1 MVKNKVPEA
10 KIYSLEEL
18 EKRRQGLVNE
28 KKNAVSISVCGGT
41 NCVALGADSVVA
53 SFRDELAHRSLHTSV
68 NVMETGCPGLC
79 EQGPLVI
86 INWENTSN
94 EDGNLPKGIFYRRV
108 KPSDVPEIVTK
119 TVMGR
124 EVVDRLLYD
133 DTVTARNAIHSSGI
147 PFFNNQ
153 LRHLLGV
160 MSQIDSTSV
169 DDYIASG
176 GYKALAKTL
185 FQLSPADVINE
196 IKQSGLRGRGGAG
209 FYVGA
214 KWESARKAPGN
225 IKYIVCNAD
234 EGDPGAFKDRNLLG
248 GNPHGIIEGMLIAA
262 YAVGASQG
270 YIYICGAFHR
280 TIRNTEM
287 AIKQAEEYG
296 LLGENILG
304 SGFSFTVSINR
315 GGGAYVCGESS
326 ALMVSLEGKPGEPR
340 AKYVHATERGLWN
353 KPTVLNNV
361 ETLANIPLIINRGAE
376 WFSRIGT
383 ATSKGTK
390 IFSLVGKIKNTGLVE
405 VPMGISLREIIF
417 DIGGGI
423 LGDNKFKAV
432 QTGGPSGGCIP
443 ESLLDL
449 PVDFDALTKA
459 GSMMG
464 SGGMIVMDESTCMVD
479 IAKYFITF
487 LEGESCGKCVPCRE
501 GLKKM
506 REILTD
512 ITEGRGQEV
521 DTERLEQL
529 ARTLE
534 CASLCALGGQ
544 APNAVRST
552 IKYFRDEYDAH
563 IREKRCPA
571 GVCKALVNYSID
583 ETRCNGCR
591 LCIKDCPSEAITFV
605 AKKNPVIMDRSK
617 CIRCGTCYSVCKLNA
632 VIKK

>member
-1 MVKNKVPEA
+1 V
-10 KIYSLEEL
+10 
-18 EKRRQGLVNE
+18 
-28 KKNAVSISVCGGT
+28 T
-41 NCVALGADSVVA
+41 
-53 SFRDELAHRSLHTSV
+53 
-68 NVMETGCPGLC
+68 
-79 EQGPLVI
+79 
-86 INWENTSN
+86 
-94 EDGNLPKGIFYRRV
+94 
-108 KPSDVPEIVTK
+108 PSDVPEIVTRTAISK
-119 TVMGR
+119 
-124 EVVDRLLYD
+124 EVIARLLYQ
-133 DTVTARNAIHSSGI
+133 DTATGGKAAHAGDI
-147 PFFNNQ
+147 PFYKNQ
-153 LRHLLGV
+153 CRRLLGV
-160 MSQIDSTSV
+160 TSQINSTSI
-169 DDYIASG
+169 DDYIAAG
-176 GYKALAKTL
+176 GYRALAKTL
-185 FQLSPADVINE
+185 CQMSPEEVIDE

-209 FYVGA
+209 YYAGA
-214 KWESARKAPGN
+214 KWESARRASGAV
-225 IKYIVCNAD
+225 KYIVCNAD
-234 EGDPGAFKDRNLLG
+234 EGDPGAFKDRNLIG
-248 GNPHGIIEGMLIAA
+248 GNPHSIIEGMLIAA

-280 TIRNTEM
+280 AIRNTEI
-287 AIKQAEEYG
+287 ALKQAEERG
-296 LLGENILG
+296 FLGPNIMG
-304 SGFSFTVSINR
+304 SGFNFTLKINR

-340 AKYVHATERGLWN
+340 AKYVHATEKGLWN
-353 KPTVLNNV
+353 QPTVLNNV
-361 ETLANIPLIINRGAE
+361 ETLANVPLIINNGAA
-376 WFSRIGT
+376 WFAGIGT

-405 VPMGISLREIIF
+405 VPMGITLREIIF

-423 LGDNKFKAV
+423 AGHKKFKAV

-512 ITEGRGQEV
+512 ITEGRGREG
-521 DTERLEQL
+521 DTDRLEQL
-529 ARTLE
+529 AKTLE
-534 CASLCALGGQ
+534 TASLCALGGQ
-544 APNAVRST
+544 APNSVRST

-583 ETRCNGCR
+583 DSRCTGCR
-591 LCIKDCPSEAITFV
+591 LCIKECPTEAITFI
-605 AKKNPVIMDRSK
+605 AKKKPVILDRSK
-617 CIRCGTCYSVCKLNA
+617 CIRCGTCYSVCKLDA
-632 VIKK
+632 IVKK